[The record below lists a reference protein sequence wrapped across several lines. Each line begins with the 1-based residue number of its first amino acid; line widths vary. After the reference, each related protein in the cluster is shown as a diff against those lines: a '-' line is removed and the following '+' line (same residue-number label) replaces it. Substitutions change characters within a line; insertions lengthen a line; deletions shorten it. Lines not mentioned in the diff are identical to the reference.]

1 MLQRSFRSRVV
12 GAFTRS
18 GLFELVRRSGHP
30 DELYQLEDL
39 LGQAVDP
46 FESSPLD
53 VEGLDHDLYLHIL
66 GQLEALLASTLP

>member
-1 MLQRSFRSRVV
+1 
-12 GAFTRS
+12 
-18 GLFELVRRSGHP
+18 
-30 DELYQLEDL
+30 
-39 LGQAVDP
+39 VDP